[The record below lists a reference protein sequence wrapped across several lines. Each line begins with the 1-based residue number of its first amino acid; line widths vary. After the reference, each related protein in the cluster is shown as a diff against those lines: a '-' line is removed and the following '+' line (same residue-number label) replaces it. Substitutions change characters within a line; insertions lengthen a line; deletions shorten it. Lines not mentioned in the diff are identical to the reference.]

1 MKKVDVHTA
10 AAVLEDEHAA
20 LSHDI
25 RLAQFSLSMMCDRV
39 PDEDYIAKASHAEL
53 IVAFDY
59 VRNYLD
65 IATLLLRNVTDQLD
79 FLEKLRSRQEKQE
92 AQ

>member
-1 MKKVDVHTA
+1 MSKMDLHTA
-10 AAVLEDEHAA
+10 ACVLEDEHCA

-25 RLAQFSLSMMCDRV
+25 RLAQFTLSMMFDKV
-39 PDEDYIAKASHAEL
+39 PDEDYIDKASHAEL
-53 IVAFDY
+53 IVAFSY

-79 FLEKLRSRQEKQE
+79 FLEKLRLRQETEEGK
-92 AQ
+92 